1 MPAPVTS
8 QLCKNGDPGPQSFA
22 SQLPEPH
29 ADLGRFDLDRQTI
42 SVTGPVDANL
52 TAGGRQR
59 QTSTLACLSPLPSL
73 IQMPFDERVQ
83 AGIEIKQGS
92 RVPVPVDDR
101 VSARGDL
108 AWAISVGGIG
118 VVGFAVLLLFTWYY
132 AATLFLIFAGMLLGV
147 ALNAM
152 TNLLGRVIQLPHAL
166 RLTIVCLVL
175 AGLLSGVVFL
185 GGTTIAQQAKV
196 LSDTIKSQLV
206 TVKGFLEKN
215 GIDTGYFDLGNPAA
229 TAPGS
234 PSSETPAAAPAR
246 TLPSASEFA
255 SSGGAIVSQ
264 TLKLLLGT
272 LSAVGNF
279 FIVLFLGL
287 TFAAQPNVYR
297 KGLLFM
303 APARHRDRA
312 TIIVDRIGDT
322 LERWLIAQILTM
334 AAVFLVTWIGLA
346 LIGIQSSFILGI
358 QAGLLAFIPT
368 VGALLA
374 GLIVVLAS
382 LASGWVAALSAFLL
396 FLGVH
401 ALESYI
407 LTPIIQRQALDIPPA
422 TLFAFQILLGVV
434 FGIWGLALAL
444 PLMAIVKVM
453 IDYFKAEEIT
463 PAAAAA

>member
-1 MPAPVTS
+1 M
-8 QLCKNGDPGPQSFA
+8 
-22 SQLPEPH
+22 
-29 ADLGRFDLDRQTI
+29 
-42 SVTGPVDANL
+42 
-52 TAGGRQR
+52 
-59 QTSTLACLSPLPSL
+59 
-73 IQMPFDERVQ
+73 
-83 AGIEIKQGS
+83 
-92 RVPVPVDDR
+92 
-101 VSARGDL
+101 

-118 VVGFAVLLLFTWYY
+118 VVVFAALLLFIWYF

-152 TNLLGRVIQLPHAL
+152 TNLLGRVVKLSHSL

-175 AGLLSGVVFL
+175 AGLLSGVIFL
-185 GGTTIAQQAKV
+185 GGATIAQQATA

-206 TVKGFLEKN
+206 GVKAFLERN
-215 GIDTGYFDLGNPAA
+215 GIDTSYFELGNLSASPAASTTPVTPGSVATPAA
-229 TAPGS
+229 TA
-234 PSSETPAAAPAR
+234 THN
-246 TLPSASEFA
+246 LPSAGALA

-272 LSAVGNF
+272 VSAVGNF

-287 TFAAQPNVYR
+287 TFAAQPGVYR
-297 KGLLFM
+297 SGLLYM
-303 APARHRDRA
+303 APAKHRARA
-312 TIIVDRIGDT
+312 TVIIDRISET

-368 VGALLA
+368 VGALIA

-382 LASGWVAALSAFLL
+382 LASGWVAAASAFVL

-422 TLFAFQILLGVV
+422 TLFAIQILLGVV
-434 FGIWGLALAL
+434 FGLWGISLAL
-444 PLMAIVKVM
+444 PLMAIVKVL
-453 IDYFKAEEIT
+453 IDHFKADEPAVGT
-463 PAAAAA
+463 AAA

>member
-1 MPAPVTS
+1 MAGS
-8 QLCKNGDPGPQSFA
+8 ADNGLQ
-22 SQLPEPH
+22 
-29 ADLGRFDLDRQTI
+29 
-42 SVTGPVDANL
+42 
-52 TAGGRQR
+52 
-59 QTSTLACLSPLPSL
+59 
-73 IQMPFDERVQ
+73 
-83 AGIEIKQGS
+83 
-92 RVPVPVDDR
+92 
-101 VSARGDL
+101 ARGDL
-108 AWAISVGGIG
+108 AWAISVGGVG
-118 VVGFAVLLLFTWYY
+118 VVAFVALLLFAWYF

-152 TNLLGRVIQLPHAL
+152 TNMFGRAVRLPHSL

-185 GGTTIAQQAKV
+185 GGATIVQQATV

-206 TVKGFLEKN
+206 GVKAFLERN
-215 GIDTGYFDLGNPAA
+215 GVDASYFELGNSATATAASATPAMPGAA
-229 TAPGS
+229 TTT
-234 PSSETPAAAPAR
+234 PSAPA
-246 TLPSASEFA
+246 THNLPSAGEIA

-272 LSAVGNF
+272 VSSVGNF

-297 KGLLFM
+297 TGLLYL
-303 APARHRDRA
+303 APAKHRARA
-312 TIIVDRIGDT
+312 TIIIDRISET

-334 AAVFLVTWIGLA
+334 AAVFVVTWIGLA

-368 VGALLA
+368 VGALIA

-382 LASGWVAALSAFLL
+382 LASGWVAAASAFVL
-396 FLGVH
+396 FLGIH

-422 TLFAFQILLGVV
+422 TLFAIQILLGVM
-434 FGIWGLALAL
+434 FGIWGISLAL
-444 PLMAIVKVM
+444 PLMAIVKVL
-453 IDYFKAEEIT
+453 IDHFKADETIAG
-463 PAAAAA
+463 AAAA

>member
-1 MPAPVTS
+1 V
-8 QLCKNGDPGPQSFA
+8 
-22 SQLPEPH
+22 
-29 ADLGRFDLDRQTI
+29 TI
-42 SVTGPVDANL
+42 SADHRPA
-52 TAGGRQR
+52 
-59 QTSTLACLSPLPSL
+59 
-73 IQMPFDERVQ
+73 
-83 AGIEIKQGS
+83 
-92 RVPVPVDDR
+92 
-101 VSARGDL
+101 ARNDL

-118 VVGFAVLLLFTWYY
+118 VVAFAALLVFAWHF

-152 TNLLGRVIQLPHAL
+152 TNMLGRWVRLPHSL

-185 GGTTIAQQAKV
+185 GGSTIVQQATA
-196 LSDTIKSQLV
+196 LSGTIKSQLV
-206 TVKGFLEKN
+206 GVKAFLERN
-215 GIDTGYFDLGNPAA
+215 GVDTSYFELGNLAA
-229 TAPGS
+229 TPTD
-234 PSSETPAAAPAR
+234 SSTPATSSAPA
-246 TLPSASEFA
+246 THNLPSAGAIA
-255 SSGGAIVSQ
+255 SGGGAIVSQ

-272 LSAVGNF
+272 VSAVGNF

-287 TFAAQPNVYR
+287 TFAAQPSVYR

-303 APARHRDRA
+303 APVRHRARA
-312 TIIVDRIGDT
+312 TAIVDRIGET
-322 LERWLIAQILTM
+322 LERWLIAQIITM
-334 AAVFLVTWIGLA
+334 FAVFLVTWIGLSI
-346 LIGIQSSFILGI
+346 IGIQSSFILGI

-368 VGALLA
+368 VGALLG

-382 LASGWVAALSAFLL
+382 LASGWVAAASAFAL
-396 FLGVH
+396 FLGIH

-453 IDYFKAEEIT
+453 IDHFKANEPPEAV
-463 PAAAAA
+463 AA